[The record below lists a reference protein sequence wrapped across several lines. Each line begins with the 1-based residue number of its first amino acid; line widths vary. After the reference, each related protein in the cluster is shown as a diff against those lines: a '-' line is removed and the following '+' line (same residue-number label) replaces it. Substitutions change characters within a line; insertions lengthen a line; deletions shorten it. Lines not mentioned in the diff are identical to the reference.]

1 MTRRVGAVNLLA
13 LAGDRQGE
21 VVLLSLAA
29 PEQPVALS
37 IAAVRALVR
46 PGGGTTAASNLL
58 ERHRWSRYSPAL
70 RSTVLT
76 LLSGRQEFAPAIVD
90 ALESGA
96 VPAATLSEPQ
106 RAWLRKAEDPDVR
119 ARATKLLSGGASED
133 RQRAFEDAKGA
144 LKLTPTAANGQRVFV
159 KLCATCH
166 RLDREGYAVGPD
178 LYGIRNQP
186 KESILMHIVIPEREV
201 APNFAAYECITTDG
215 RAIIGIMTA
224 DTPASVTLRQ
234 ALGME
239 ETVPREK
246 IRRLTASAFSL
257 MPPGL
262 EQAMTRQELADLLAY
277 LRGEK

>member
-1 MTRRVGAVNLLA
+1 
-13 LAGDRQGE
+13 
-21 VVLLSLAA
+21 
-29 PEQPVALS
+29 
-37 IAAVRALVR
+37 
-46 PGGGTTAASNLL
+46 
-58 ERHRWSRYSPAL
+58 
-70 RSTVLT
+70 VLT
-76 LLSGRQEFAPAIVD
+76 LLTGRQEFAPAMVD

-106 RAWLRKAEDPDVR
+106 RAWLRKADDAGVR
-119 ARATKLLSGGASED
+119 ARATKLLAGGASED

-144 LKLTPTAANGQRVFV
+144 LKLTPAADGQRVFV

-186 KESILMHIVIPEREV
+186 KESILMHIVMPEREI

-246 IRRLTASAFSL
+246 ISRLTASAFSL
-257 MPPGL
+257 MPTGL
-262 EQAMTRQELADLLAY
+262 EQAMTRHELADLLAY

>member
-1 MTRRVGAVNLLA
+1 M
-13 LAGDRQGE
+13 
-21 VVLLSLAA
+21 
-29 PEQPVALS
+29 
-37 IAAVRALVR
+37 
-46 PGGGTTAASNLL
+46 
-58 ERHRWSRYSPAL
+58 
-70 RSTVLT
+70 
-76 LLSGRQEFAPAIVD
+76 
-90 ALESGA
+90 
-96 VPAATLSEPQ
+96 
-106 RAWLRKAEDPDVR
+106 
-119 ARATKLLSGGASED
+119 
-133 RQRAFEDAKGA
+133 
-144 LKLTPTAANGQRVFV
+144 FV

-186 KESILMHIVIPEREV
+186 KESILMHIVMPEREV
-201 APNFAAYECITTDG
+201 APNFAAYDCITTDG

-246 IRRLTASAFSL
+246 IKRLTASAFSL